1 MLNFKPELVIFDCD
15 GVLIDSEVIAN
26 RTNVE
31 VLSEL
36 GIHFTLEEYMERF
49 VGVSLRD
56 EVIEIERLRSIKL
69 PDDYEAR
76 LMKHKYKVFDAELKA
91 IEGIA
96 EFVASIKTPKA
107 VASGS
112 SPKRLEYTLKLTH
125 LWELFA
131 PYIYSTT
138 LVPKSKPAPDIFLYV
153 ADKFNVS
160 PDKCLVIEDSTLGVR
175 AGVAAGMTVIGF
187 TGGSHIQN
195 GHEEKLL
202 ELGATKVFS
211 KMQNVAQW
219 LNDEGLDDEGL
230 KL

>member
-1 MLNFKPELVIFDCD
+1 MSFEPELIIFDCD

-36 GIHFTLEEYMERF
+36 GIHFTLEDYMERF

-56 EVIEIERLRSIKL
+56 EVIEIERLRQIKL

-76 LMKHKYKVFDAELKA
+76 LMNHKYKVFDEELKA
-91 IEGIA
+91 IEGIVD
-96 EFVASIKTPKA
+96 FVKSIETPKA

-112 SPKRLEYTLKLTH
+112 SPERLEYTLKLTH

-131 PYIYSTT
+131 PHIYSTT
-138 LVPKSKPAPDIFLYV
+138 LVPKSKPAPDIFLYTAKQFDV
-153 ADKFNVS
+153 K
-160 PDKCLVIEDSTLGVR
+160 PEKCLVIEDSTLGVR

-187 TGGSHIQN
+187 TGGSHIKN

-211 KMQNVAQW
+211 RMQDVANW
-219 LNDEGLDDEGL
+219 L

>member
-1 MLNFKPELVIFDCD
+1 MLNFKPKLIIFDCD

-26 RTNVE
+26 RVNVE
-31 VLSEL
+31 VLAGL
-36 GIHFTLEEYMERF
+36 GVEFTLEDYLERF

-56 EVIEIERLRSIKL
+56 EVLEIERLRKIKL

-76 LMKHKYKVFDAELKA
+76 LMNHKYKVFDQELRA

-96 EFVASIKTPKA
+96 EFVKRLETPKA

-112 SPKRLEYTLKLTH
+112 SPERLEYTLKLTH

-131 PYIYSTT
+131 PHIYSTT

-153 ADKFNVS
+153 ADKFGVS
-160 PDKCLVIEDSTLGVR
+160 PNKCLVIEDSTLGVR
-175 AGVAAGMTVIGF
+175 AGISAGMTVLGF
-187 TGGSHIQN
+187 TGGSHIKN

-202 ELGATKVFS
+202 ELGALKVFS
-211 KMQNVAQW
+211 KMQVVSDW
-219 LNDEGLDDEGL
+219 LGL
-230 KL
+230 

>member
-1 MLNFKPELVIFDCD
+1 MNFRPELIIFDCD

-56 EVIEIERLRSIKL
+56 EVVEIERLRQIKL
-69 PDDYEAR
+69 PDDYETR
-76 LMKHKYKVFDAELKA
+76 LMKHKYKVFEAELKA
-91 IEGIA
+91 IEGIV
-96 EFVASIKTPKA
+96 EFVTSIKTPKA

-112 SPKRLEYTLKLTH
+112 SPERLEYTLKLTH

-131 PYIYSTT
+131 PHIYSTT
-138 LVPKSKPAPDIFLYV
+138 LVPKSKPAPDIFLYTAKQFGV
-153 ADKFNVS
+153 R
-160 PDKCLVIEDSTLGVR
+160 PEKCLVVEDSTLGVR

-187 TGGSHIQN
+187 SGGSHIKD
-195 GHEEKLL
+195 GHAERLL
-202 ELGATKVFS
+202 ELGASKVFS
-211 KMQNVAQW
+211 KMQDIASW
-219 LNDEGLDDEGL
+219 LNL
-230 KL
+230 